1 MKNKFF
7 YILITLLSLS
17 AVAQK
22 RTTLR
27 GHIISGTAVVTDAY
41 VINKSLG
48 QETISDVNGN
58 FSIPAQVGD
67 KLVVYSKRTELRE
80 FFVTKSSFK
89 ENPYTLEVKPMV
101 TELEEVVISDSVQLA
116 AGFPRM
122 APKYTPAEAKW
133 RAGSGTYHMD
143 QGVMIHG
150 DAIINRLT
158 GRRAALKSA
167 LTTEKK
173 EATMEAITN
182 DVELVELIEQDLE
195 IPSDY
200 VRGFLFYLVEDKEF
214 ADALKANNA
223 ELSKTRLISLAET
236 YKQNLKSGE

>member
-1 MKNKFF
+1 MKNKFLHLLF
-7 YILITLLSLS
+7 TLLSLS
-17 AVAQK
+17 AIAQK
-22 RTTLR
+22 RTTLK
-27 GHIISGTAVVTDAY
+27 GHIVSGNAVVTDAF

-48 QETISDVNGN
+48 KETISDINGN
-58 FSIPAQVGD
+58 FSILAQVGD
-67 KLVVYSKRTELRE
+67 VLVVYSKRTELRE
-80 FFVTKSSFK
+80 FSVNKESFK
-89 ENPYTLEVKPMV
+89 ENLYTLEVKPMA

-122 APKYTPAEAKW
+122 TPKYTPAEAKW

-143 QGVMIHG
+143 QGLMIHG

-158 GRRAALKSA
+158 GKRAALKSA

-182 DVELVELIEQDLE
+182 DAELVELIEQDLE

-214 ADALKANNA
+214 ADALKASNT
-223 ELSKTRLISLAET
+223 ELSKMRLIRLADT
-236 YKQNLKSGE
+236 YKQNLKSGN